1 MNENSSYFFNQMRA
15 ISDLSTIAAWNTS
28 KVTNMSGMFSYAGNS
43 ATTWSVKIPR
53 TNGAASPI
61 SNTTSRF
68 YGKTTSYYATPL
80 SGKSF
85 TLAD

>member
-1 MNENSSYFFNQMRA
+1 MNQM
-15 ISDLSTIAAWNTS
+15 
-28 KVTNMSGMFSYAGNS
+28 FYYAGYS
-43 ATTWSVKIPR
+43 ATTWSVTIPR

-68 YGKTTSYYATPL
+68 YGKTTSYYATPP

-85 TLAD
+85 TLAN